1 MYLQMRKTRYPK
13 TLLHCTT
20 LGFSPVESYNRLQKR
35 FMLDSCTDI
44 FTMLEIKIFNIFNT
58 AG

>member
-1 MYLQMRKTRYPK
+1 MRKTRYPK